1 MELLVGT
8 LVVLALVAI
17 SLRFVL
23 RSPDGAIVLPRLV
36 DQSIGMW
43 VVREIAGRLRPGAG
57 PARPEPR
64 DGVRKFDAEMAGRLG
79 IRRAGQVA
87 TAARTTKPPPRRR
100 PGDRRLSRP
109 VALAVLVFLAIGAG
123 AMLGA
128 GAGLLTERAQSQ
140 VLGVTGTPA
149 VAGSEAPSDEP

>member
-1 MELLVGT
+1 VELLVGT

-17 SLRFVL
+17 TLRFVL
-23 RSPDGAIVLPRLV
+23 RSPDGAIVLPRIV

-43 VVREIAGRLRPGAG
+43 VVREIAGRLQPGSA
-57 PARPEPR
+57 PARSEPR
-64 DGVRKFDAEMAGRLG
+64 DGVRRFDAEMAGRLG

-87 TAARTTKPPPRRR
+87 AAGGTTKRRVRRR
-100 PGDRRLSRP
+100 TGDRALSRP
-109 VALAVLVFLAIGAG
+109 VVLAGLVLVAIAAG
-123 AMLGA
+123 AILGA
-128 GAGLLTERAQSQ
+128 GAGLLTEQARSH

>member
-1 MELLVGT
+1 VELLVGT

-17 SLRFVL
+17 ALRFVL
-23 RSPDGAIVLPRLV
+23 RSPDGAIVLPRIV

-43 VVREIAGRLRPGAG
+43 VVREIAHRLRPGAG
-57 PARPEPR
+57 PARPERR

-87 TAARTTKPPPRRR
+87 AAARSTKRPLRRG
-100 PGDRRLSRP
+100 PGDRRLPRP
-109 VALAVLVFLAIGAG
+109 LALAVLVLLAIGAG
-123 AMLGA
+123 AILGA
-128 GAGLLTERAQSQ
+128 GAGLLTEGAQSH

-149 VAGSEAPSDEP
+149 VAGSEAPSDAP